1 MDSKITKYKRQVSA
15 CLRKAG
21 APSASALNPLVTA
34 LAIALYDMESAMEE
48 RLRLESIVYEETT
61 AYGVKIVQHPL
72 STTLDKK
79 IDRVLNLCKVLGLT
93 AKEVVTDVQEDP
105 MVRLTADVLA
115 AQKRNAGATVFPE

>member
-1 MDSKITKYKRQVSA
+1 MDSKITKYKRQVTA

-48 RLRLESIVYEETT
+48 RLRLRSIVYEETT
-61 AYGVKIVQHPL
+61 AYGVKIVQPPL
-72 STTLDKK
+72 SPTLDKK
-79 IDRVLNLCKVLGLT
+79 IARVLSLCKVLGLT

-115 AQKRNAGATVFPE
+115 AQKRNAGVTVFPE

>member
-1 MDSKITKYKRQVSA
+1 MDSKITKYKRQVTA

-21 APSASALNPLVTA
+21 AQSASALNPLVTA

-48 RLRLESIVYEETT
+48 RLRLRSIVYEETT

-79 IDRVLNLCKVLGLT
+79 IDRVLSLCKVLGLT

-115 AQKRNAGATVFPE
+115 AQKRNAGVTVFPE

>member
-1 MDSKITKYKRQVSA
+1 
-15 CLRKAG
+15 
-21 APSASALNPLVTA
+21 
-34 LAIALYDMESAMEE
+34 MEE
-48 RLRLESIVYEETT
+48 RLRLRSIVYEETT

-79 IDRVLNLCKVLGLT
+79 IDRVLSLCKVLGLT

-115 AQKRNAGATVFPE
+115 AQKRNAGVTVFPG

>member
-1 MDSKITKYKRQVSA
+1 MDSKITKYKRQVTA

-21 APSASALNPLVTA
+21 APSASALYPLVTA
-34 LAIALYDMESAMEE
+34 LAIALFDMESAMEE
-48 RLRLESIVYEETT
+48 RLRLRSIVYEETT

-79 IDRVLNLCKVLGLT
+79 IDRVLSLCKVLGLT

-115 AQKRNAGATVFPE
+115 AQKRNAGVTVFPE

>member
-1 MDSKITKYKRQVSA
+1 MDSKITKYKRQVAA

-48 RLRLESIVYEETT
+48 RLRLRSIVYEETT

-79 IDRVLNLCKVLGLT
+79 IDRVLSLCKVLGLT

-115 AQKRNAGATVFPE
+115 AQKRNAGVTVFPE